1 MKLVTFA
8 LSTIVSLVC
17 LILSIM
23 VYISGKQTHTLQSEM
38 TRQQQEIQSLDQI
51 SQTKQQEFQ
60 RQQQII
66 EAGAAV
72 AQKYGKAILS
82 DIGFRAAKNK
92 NDNLRDLLVRHQLD
106 KSFIPSPEDLKK
118 IEEAAKNPAPQ
129 PAAP

>member
-8 LSTIVSLVC
+8 LSTLVSLIC

-23 VYISGKQTHTLQSEM
+23 VFSTGKETHILQAEM
-38 TRQQQEIQSLDQI
+38 TRQQQEIQSLDQTA
-51 SQTKQQEFQ
+51 QTKQQEFQ

-82 DIGFRAAKNK
+82 DIGYRAAKNK

-106 KSFIPSPEDLKK
+106 KSFVPSPEDLKK
-118 IEEAAKNPAPQ
+118 IEEAAKNPAP
-129 PAAP
+129 PTVAP